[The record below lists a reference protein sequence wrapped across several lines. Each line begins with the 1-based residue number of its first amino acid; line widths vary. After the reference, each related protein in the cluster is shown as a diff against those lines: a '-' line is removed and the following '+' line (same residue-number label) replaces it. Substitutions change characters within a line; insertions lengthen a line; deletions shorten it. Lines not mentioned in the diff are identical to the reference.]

1 MKDFCAELESS
12 GATFIKRKFKH
23 ATLASLVKLLNND
36 VMPEET
42 STEWLSYVLNKKDID
57 HEVDWIKNS
66 RMQMP
71 GATQVFSDRLMK
83 EIYNSMSYCA
93 QYKASVWKGTDSP
106 LKTLLDR
113 WPHDEVVGLVG
124 KDTRDWIRLPFTEM
138 DKTWSLNCETQTL
151 SFTYKGK
158 MREFKYQW
166 PSNTWKYTGN
176 DAGIGLFYPRQR
188 WPTKYESETER
199 WANYEFMNRY
209 YDADRYEDMSRCIN
223 VHIDKSGDMEFS
235 QTWKKT
241 DGRVVNSY
249 IKYWKIDGKMVG
261 EEKTFVFSGDASTTT
276 TVSYKDNELKCEGS
290 GCGGLTTQSVVLVDA
305 LFDPADGNW
314 SAKGKDYKAYCAS
327 VLVLM

>member
-1 MKDFCAELESS
+1 MWCYGLFEDDSVMNMLRMIEYRDKRAMDTIAKYYKEQWELEKNDIPDSAETMKDFCGELESS

-23 ATLASLVKLLNND
+23 ATLASLIKLLNND

-176 DAGIGLFYPRQR
+176 DAGIGLFYP
-188 WPTKYESETER
+188 
-199 WANYEFMNRY
+199 
-209 YDADRYEDMSRCIN
+209 SRLKI
-223 VHIDKSGDMEFS
+223 FS
-235 QTWKKT
+235 
-241 DGRVVNSY
+241 
-249 IKYWKIDGKMVG
+249 
-261 EEKTFVFSGDASTTT
+261 F
-276 TVSYKDNELKCEGS
+276 
-290 GCGGLTTQSVVLVDA
+290 
-305 LFDPADGNW
+305 
-314 SAKGKDYKAYCAS
+314 
-327 VLVLM
+327 